1 MEIARL
7 FEQPNLPNG
16 DKLNIKEIDAAKE
29 LAEHQAETHTH
40 EIVTNDA
47 TVHHLFAPLPPRKR
61 GRPAKPRK
69 VVMVTESFAPMT
81 VAPTFVDLLQRFLA
95 ECFVLDPEGTVEASQ
110 TLVTY
115 VRHRLRL
122 WYGAYQVMDG
132 KTNNAVIKREETNA
146 LSQFFQDRFQVV
158 QLFDRG
164 MKCSFY
170 KGLAMKPWAPE
181 IGTESDVDRFVRE
194 MCDVHVMGRA
204 RMGSEK
210 TDSRKTDSER
220 ADTILGAFNTWSL
233 GVKGVAPTE
242 PDWKRFLATL
252 KKSPFAYHS
261 GVAVK
266 HDAVGATGFYGLYLK
281 TATAECR
288 DVGYYRSPNTRNLVL
303 KLDALGNVVGAVDS
317 QDAAAVTV
325 MMRSS
330 QHLCKELTRCFKDGM
345 KGLLPGDGYCYMRAK
360 DHATLVAAG
369 GSVCGVMAK
378 PPTADTI
385 P

>member
-29 LAEHQAETHTH
+29 LAEHQAETHAH

-69 VVMVTESFAPMT
+69 VVMVTESFAPTTVAPTT

-122 WYGAYQVMDG
+122 WYSAYQVSLG

-158 QLFDRG
+158 QKFDRG
-164 MKCSFY
+164 MKSSFY
-170 KGLAMKPWAPE
+170 KGLTMKPWAPE
-181 IGTESDVDRFVRE
+181 IGTESDVDRFVRDVCE
-194 MCDVHVMGRA
+194 VHVMGRA
-204 RMGSEK
+204 RAGSEETNSKK
-210 TDSRKTDSER
+210 TESER
-220 ADTILGAFNTWSL
+220 MDTIFGAFNKWS
-233 GVKGVAPTE
+233 VDAKGAVPTDA
-242 PDWKRFLATL
+242 DWKRFITAL
-252 KKSPFAYHS
+252 KRSPFVYHT
-261 GVAVK
+261 GVAVAR
-266 HDAVGATGFYGLYLK
+266 DAVGASGVYGLYLK
-281 TATAECR
+281 TATDECR
-288 DVGYYRSPNTRNLVL
+288 DVGYNRSPNTRSAIL
-303 KLDALGNVVGAVDS
+303 KLDALGNVVDIIDS
-317 QDAAAVTV
+317 QNEFAKTV
-325 MMRSS
+325 MKRSS
-330 QHLCKELTRCFKDGM
+330 EHACHELTRCFNDGM
-345 KGLLPGDGYCYMRAK
+345 KGVLPGDGYCYMRAK
-360 DHATLVAAG
+360 DHETLLGSRGATLVA
-369 GSVCGVMAK
+369 
-378 PPTADTI
+378 P
-385 P
+385 